1 MLQKVVGIFAVAGLL
16 AWAGAHAQDNDADEL
31 KIAALEALIAA
42 PPERALPAVTRVLQG
57 DNSDEVKESALFILS
72 QIDTPEARNL
82 LLQTARQESGELQEE
97 AIQMIG
103 VSGDPE
109 ALRSLRDI
117 YASAG
122 MDVRESILEAFLIAD
137 ETDAVLQIA
146 LQAETDE
153 ELDAALEMLA
163 AMDATEELR
172 QVRAQVGVSEGLI
185 EAYAISG
192 DFESL
197 RELAMDTTDPEQQVN
212 AIEAMGIVGGD
223 EANAALVDIYRGAD
237 NEDVKEAALD
247 GMVISGY
254 DQGVLE
260 LYRASSSNEEKRQ
273 LLEYL
278 SVMGSDEIWDIVDAA
293 LEGNR

>member
-1 MLQKVVGIFAVAGLL
+1 MLQKAVGIFAVASLL
-16 AWAGAHAQDNDADEL
+16 AWAGAHAQDDDADEL

-82 LLQTARQESGELQEE
+82 LLQTARQESGDLQEE

-103 VSGDPE
+103 VSGDPG
-109 ALRSLRDI
+109 ALKSLKEI
-117 YASAG
+117 YASAD

-137 ETDAVLQIA
+137 DTDAVLQIA

-185 EAYAISG
+185 EAYAVSG

-197 RELAMDTTDPEQQVN
+197 RELAMDTSDPEQQVN
-212 AIEAMGIVGGD
+212 AIEAMGIVGGAD
-223 EANAALVDIYRGAD
+223 ANAALVEIYRGAD
-237 NEDVKEAALD
+237 SEDVREAALD

-254 DQGVLE
+254 DAGVLE
-260 LYRASSSNEEKRQ
+260 LYRASNSNDEKRQ

-278 SVMGSDEIWDIVDAA
+278 SVMGSDEIWDIIDAA

>member
-1 MLQKVVGIFAVAGLL
+1 MLHKVIGILAFASLL
-16 AWAGAHAQDNDADEL
+16 AWAGAHAQDDDADEL

-57 DNSDEVKESALFILS
+57 NNSDEVKESALFILS

-82 LLQTARQESGELQEE
+82 LLQTARQERGELQEE

-103 VSGDPE
+103 VSGDPD
-109 ALRSLRDI
+109 ALESLREL
-117 YASAG
+117 YVSAD

-185 EAYAISG
+185 EAYAVSG

-197 RELAMDTTDPEQQVN
+197 RELAMDTSDPEQQVN
-212 AIEAMGIVGGD
+212 AIEAMGIVGGAD
-223 EANAALVDIYRGAD
+223 ANATLVEIYRGAD
-237 NEDVKEAALD
+237 NEDVREAALD

-254 DQGVLE
+254 DDGVLE
-260 LYRASSSNEEKRQ
+260 LYRASNSNEEKRQ

>member
-1 MLQKVVGIFAVAGLL
+1 MLHRTFLL
-16 AWAGAHAQDNDADEL
+16 LTATALLISAGAQSQDSDADEL

-57 DNSDEVKESALFILS
+57 DNSVEVKESALFILS
-72 QIDTPEARNL
+72 QIDTPDARNL

-109 ALRSLRDI
+109 ALASLREI
-117 YASAG
+117 YSAG
-122 MDVRESILEAFLIAD
+122 DMDVRGSVLEAFLIAD
-137 ETDAVLQIA
+137 ETSAVLEIA
-146 LQAETDE
+146 LESETEE
-153 ELDAALEMLA
+153 ELEAALEMLA

-172 QVRAQVGVSEGLI
+172 QVRAQVGVSEALI

-197 RELAMDTTDPEQQVN
+197 KELATDNSNPEQQVN

-223 EANAALVDIYRGAD
+223 NANAALVEIYQSSND
-237 NEDVKEAALD
+237 EDVREAALD
-247 GMVISGY
+247 GMLISGY
-254 DQGVLE
+254 DQGVLD
-260 LYRASSSNEEKRQ
+260 LYRASNSTDEKRE

-278 SVMGSDEIWDIVDAA
+278 SIMGSDQIWDIIDAA

>member
-16 AWAGAHAQDNDADEL
+16 AWAGGHAQDDDADEL

-57 DNSDEVKESALFILS
+57 NNSDEVKESALFILS
-72 QIDTPEARNL
+72 QIDTPEARSL
-82 LLQTARQESGELQEE
+82 LMQTARQASGELQEE

-103 VSGDPE
+103 VSGDPQ
-109 ALRSLRDI
+109 ALESLREI
-117 YASAG
+117 YASAD
-122 MDVRESILEAFLIAD
+122 MDVKESILEAFLIAD

-146 LQAETDE
+146 LEAKTDE

-185 EAYAISG
+185 EAYAVSG

-197 RELAMDTTDPEQQVN
+197 RELAMDTSDPEQQVN

-223 EANAALVDIYRGAD
+223 DANASLVEIYRGAD
-237 NEDVKEAALD
+237 SEDVREAALD

-254 DQGVLE
+254 DEGVLE
-260 LYRASSSNEEKRQ
+260 LYRASTSNDEKRQ

-278 SVMGSDEIWDIVDAA
+278 SVMGSDEIWDIIDAT